1 MLTKERFVLSKEW
14 FTYTDN
20 LEYFIFIFIN

>member
-1 MLTKERFVLSKEW
+1 MLTKERFLLTKER

-20 LEYFIFIFIN
+20 LEYFIFIFID